1 MDPEFLSEWI
11 VWLREQWLRWIVM
24 NNVQQRFLISR
35 RSRTLIQSIKK
46 QIKYHKNDFHMSV
59 LTILNGF
66 YCFVKWNIQTKHWL
80 SSKKNISFCT
90 LPSNDAVQQTVLN
103 VSCFRKCHLMK
114 SVFWASCVFWI
125 SISYIVQI
133 TVDQVSRDIVESQ
146 EHDNDT
152 LTSLELLSTMTP
164 WWHVS
169 TLLLQ
174 QHCSHIPW
182 EQNCFPQI

>member
-1 MDPEFLSEWI
+1 M
-11 VWLREQWLRWIVM
+11 REQWLRWIVM

-35 RSRTLIQSIKK
+35 RSGTLSQSIKK

-80 SSKKNISFCT
+80 RSKKNISFCT

-114 SVFWASCVFWI
+114 SVFWGVSVLKQLCLL
-125 SISYIVQI
+125 
-133 TVDQVSRDIVESQ
+133 DQHQLHCPDHCRPGPWDIVESQ

-152 LTSLELLSTMTP
+152 LTSLELLSTKTP

-174 QHCSHIPW
+174 QHCSHIPR
-182 EQNCFPQI
+182 EQNCFHQI